1 MKLDYG
7 LLGELSAE
15 KTVTLP
21 VGGVTLL
28 MAALDS
34 INQERHWQNV
44 SDWNELDALI
54 SKLTLAIM
62 TDIGSSVLSQYVRVQ
77 NHDIQTIASGVIT
90 AVWYS
95 IDTNDTS
102 GFFTSGSRLRVV
114 SSTAGFYMVTGC
126 VEWSASPGSNAM
138 LGIRKNSTEY
148 IAMSQVLNADY
159 RKMEVA
165 GMCFLSSAAYVEL
178 VVYQASGTSKT
189 LLTTSFPP
197 TFSMARVG

>member
-1 MKLDYG
+1 MQLDYS
-7 LLGELSAE
+7 LLGELSTQ

-21 VGGVTLL
+21 IGGVTLL

-34 INQERHWQNV
+34 INREWQWENV
-44 SDWNELDALI
+44 PDWNELDALI
-54 SKLTLAIM
+54 STLTLAIM
-62 TDIGSSVLSQYVRVQ
+62 TNTGGNVFSQYVRVQ
-77 NHDIQTIASGVIT
+77 NHDIQTIANNVIT

-102 GFFTSGSRLRVV
+102 GFFSSGSRLQVV
-114 SSTAGFYMVTGC
+114 SSTAGFYMISGC
-126 VEWSASPGSNAM
+126 VEWSGNPGSNAM

-165 GMCFLSSAAYVEL
+165 GMCYLSSAAYVEL
-178 VVYQASGTSKT
+178 VVYQSSGASKT